1 MEELK
6 SLIQMINGLP
16 NAAIWVLGGYL
27 FFKLAIIGS
36 VYQVIALFITKA
48 HDYLVTKK
56 AREVEYKEIRPML
69 DGMCIKA
76 ATEAL
81 VSQIHRLRGKGTGIS
96 SDYIHAQ
103 GVEWLRQA
111 IDDKMDKD
119 RREAA
124 EKEAKKR
131 GTSTTE

>member
-6 SLIQMINGLP
+6 TLIALIKELP
-16 NAAIWVLGGYL
+16 QTALWVLAGYL
-27 FFKLAIIGS
+27 FFKLAIVGS
-36 VYQVIALFITKA
+36 IYQVIALAITKT

-76 ATEAL
+76 ATDAL
-81 VSQIHRLRGKGTGIS
+81 VSQIHRLKGKGTGIG

-103 GVEWLRQA
+103 SVEWLRQA